1 MQRLLMGLMVLF
13 LAAACSTPQATKAP
27 MADKPMTPKEMMES
41 DFRAKAPAPGPAP
54 VIKLGD
60 FQDFKLDN
68 GLQVVLVENH
78 KLPRVSYQLFV
89 DVPLVMEG
97 KYAGAIGMMGSMLR
111 RATSTKTK
119 EEIDEAIDFIG
130 ATLSTGGSGAY
141 AATISKYKE
150 TLMDMMAEVVLDA
163 RFPEAE
169 FAKVKSEAEAG
180 LQSSLNNPAA
190 IAGRVQS
197 VVTYGKDHPYGELRT
212 AESLESITVDVVKD
226 YYDTYF
232 VPNRSYLVMVGDI
245 TRTEAEKLAKGAFN
259 DWKAKEVKVEEFPM
273 PKRPEGVTVNFVPR
287 TGAVQSNIIVSHPA
301 DVKPGTTKALQAGIL
316 NRILGTGFNGRLNQN
331 LREDKAFTYGA
342 GSSVNYSEVIGS
354 FSASSDVRNEV
365 TDSAVTEFMYELMKI
380 SKEPVTADELNRSKS
395 QIAGSFGRAL
405 ESPQRI
411 ASYALNTIRYGLDR
425 DYYPTYLKKVEST
438 DANDLLEVSKEII
451 TPGNTNI
458 IVVGDKAVAEKLAK
472 FATSGKVNYF
482 DVNGD
487 PVDMEAMAAPTDL
500 TAKSVIMG
508 YIDAIGGAD
517 AIAKVKNF
525 SLTMEA
531 EVQGQTLV
539 QTMVKENGTKFNSQ
553 TMMMGMVMADQRYN
567 DGKAKMVQQGQ
578 TMPES
583 PEMTAAMAEQAA
595 LFPVIELMEILDKVS
610 VSGTEMVDGKSA
622 VVLTVKGDN
631 GDTQHYFDK
640 ESMLQVRTI
649 KKQGPQ
655 TVTLNYGDYKEIGGV
670 QMPYTMKMSGMLPFP
685 IVMKVTKA
693 DVNTDIDPSLF
704 AID

>member
-1 MQRLLMGLMVLF
+1 MGLMVLF

-41 DFRAKAPAPGPAP
+41 DFRAKAPTPGPAP

-89 DVPLVMEG
+89 DVPPVMEG

-212 AESLESITVDVVKD
+212 AESLENITVDVVKG

-245 TRTEAEKLAKGAFN
+245 TRAEAEKLAKGAFN
-259 DWKAKEVKVEEFPM
+259 DWKAKEVKVEEFSM
-273 PKRPEGVTVNFVPR
+273 PKRPAGVTVNFVPR

-301 DVKPGTTKALQAGIL
+301 DVKPGTTKSLRAGIL

-342 GSSVNYSEVIGS
+342 GSSINSSEVIGS

-425 DYYPTYLKKVEST
+425 DYYPTYLKKVESSS
-438 DANDLLEVSKEII
+438 ANDLLEVGKEII

-482 DVNGD
+482 DVNGE

-500 TAKSVIMG
+500 SPKSVIMG

-539 QTMVKENGTKFNSQ
+539 QTMVKEDGNKFSSQ
-553 TMMMGMVMADQRYN
+553 TMMMGMVMADQRFN
-567 DGKAKMVQQGQ
+567 DGRAKMVQQGQ
-578 TMPES
+578 TMPDN
-583 PEMTAAMAEQAA
+583 PEITATLAEQAA
-595 LFPVIELMEILDKVS
+595 LFPIVELMKTLDKVS

-622 VVLTVKGDN
+622 VVLTVKGES
-631 GDTQHYFDK
+631 GDSQHYFDK
-640 ESMLQVRTI
+640 ESMLQVRLI

-655 TVTLNYGDYKEIGGV
+655 TVTLDYGDYKEIGGV
-670 QMPYTMKMSGMLPFP
+670 KMPYMMKMSGMLPFP

-693 DVNTDIDPSLF
+693 DINTDIDPSLF
-704 AID
+704 SVD